1 VATGSVELMVADL
14 NHPVGFVHT
23 VPGPGHKWT
32 ALVYICS
39 STIKLSESQSFD
51 HEF

>member
-1 VATGSVELMVADL
+1 MATGSVELMVVDL

-32 ALVYICS
+32 ALVQRGTTAHQLMY
-39 STIKLSESQSFD
+39 D
-51 HEF
+51 HDDV